1 MIYHGNIFSNSSE
14 KYVNIS
20 ISIFFFISSKFSTN
34 NYENI
39 LRKRNA
45 RNMTMDNNNNKGNNY
60 KKGDISNNIKSKSI

>member
-1 MIYHGNIFSNSSE
+1 MEPHFQIPLKNMLIFPYH
-14 KYVNIS
+14 Y
-20 ISIFFFISSKFSTN
+20 FFCMSRKFSIN

-45 RNMTMDNNNNKGNNY
+45 RNMTMENNNNNKGY

>member
-1 MIYHGNIFSNSSE
+1 METYFQIPLKNMLIFP
-14 KYVNIS
+14 YQY
-20 ISIFFFISSKFSTN
+20 FFFISSKFSTN

>member
-1 MIYHGNIFSNSSE
+1 MESHFQIPLKNMLILPYH
-14 KYVNIS
+14 Y
-20 ISIFFFISSKFSTN
+20 FFIISRKFSIN